1 MAQIQTMY
9 ADGVIGNHGIIQL
22 LATLTSGVF
31 NYMRAANAVPYRI
44 ESVLGAMN
52 DYLYPPLPEEYK
64 KEQVNQQLLAFM
76 TQAPG
81 FKEDRFKHG

>member
-9 ADGVIGNHGIIQL
+9 ADGVLGNHGVIQM

-31 NYMRAANAVPYRI
+31 NYMRAANAAPYRI
-44 ESVLGAMN
+44 ESVLGAMS

-64 KEQVNQQLLAFM
+64 KEQANQQLLAFM

-81 FKEDRFKHG
+81 FNADRFKHG